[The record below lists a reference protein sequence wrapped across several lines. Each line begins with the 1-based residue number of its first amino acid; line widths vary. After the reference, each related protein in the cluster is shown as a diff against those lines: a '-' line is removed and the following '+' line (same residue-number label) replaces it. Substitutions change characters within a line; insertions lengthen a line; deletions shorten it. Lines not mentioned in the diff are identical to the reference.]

1 MEATSI
7 ISGKPLIRTQIAISE
22 TLRTT
27 PAAITAR
34 FARIDSAGKEKSL
47 AATITK
53 LNMDVGRKEFSY
65 DIDPKTADILITRK

>member
-7 ISGKPLIRTQIAISE
+7 ISGKPLIRRKIAISE
-22 TLRTT
+22 TLRTI
-27 PAAITAR
+27 PEGITAR
-34 FARIDSAGKEKSL
+34 FARIDFAVKEKSL

-65 DIDPKTADILITRK
+65 DIDPKTADILITRQ

>member
-7 ISGKPLIRTQIAISE
+7 ISGKSLIQKRIAISD
-22 TLRTT
+22 TLRAI
-27 PAAITAR
+27 PEGITAR
-34 FARIDSAGKEKSL
+34 FARIDFAVKEKSL

-53 LNMDVGRKEFSY
+53 LNMDVGRKEFFY

>member
-1 MEATSI
+1 MDAPPI
-7 ISGKPLIRTQIAISE
+7 ISGNPLIPRKIATPH
-22 TLRTT
+22 TLRTI
-27 PAAITAR
+27 PEGITAR
-34 FARIDSAGKEKSL
+34 FARIDFAVKEKSL

>member
-7 ISGKPLIRTQIAISE
+7 ISGKPLIRRKIAISE
-22 TLRTT
+22 TLGTI
-27 PAAITAR
+27 PEGITAR
-34 FARIDSAGKEKSL
+34 FARIDFAVKEKSL